1 MRIIVLAVVVAGSR
15 ITAVR
20 RLLTLCCAIVL
31 VDTIFYAA
39 LTPLVPYFN
48 EEFGL
53 SKSAVGL
60 LGGAFGAGV
69 LAGAAPGGYL
79 ASRVGVRTA
88 ALVGLAL
95 MSLTSIG
102 FALADETWLLV
113 VTRFVGG
120 FGSALS
126 WVAAF
131 TWLVARAP
139 EERRGELIGVM
150 LSAAVVGALLG
161 PAFGSAAAIVGLVPA
176 FATVAG
182 AGLVIALWA
191 LFEPAPAPT
200 GGGSLLGALRTVGNA
215 PALLT
220 GLWFIA
226 LSPLLFSALAVL
238 VPLDLAAVGW
248 GAAAVGAVFLVSAG
262 FETIVH
268 PLLGRWT
275 DRSGYRP
282 PVVAGL
288 LVSMAILLFLVWAV
302 NPWLVAV
309 LVVIAGGAFNAPLV
323 PGTALFSR
331 GTDKAGLDQAVAF
344 AITNFAWASGYAVG
358 SPLGGFLADLGGDAL
373 SYFFLTGVCAL
384 TLLLVRRVA
393 RK

>member
-1 MRIIVLAVVVAGSR
+1 M
-15 ITAVR
+15 R
-20 RLLTLCCAIVL
+20 RLLSLCCAIVL

-53 SKSAVGL
+53 TKSAVGL

-69 LAGAAPGGYL
+69 LAGAVPGGYL
-79 ASRVGVRTA
+79 ASRAGVRTA
-88 ALVGLAL
+88 AVAGLLL
-95 MSLTSIG
+95 MSLTTVG
-102 FALADETWLLV
+102 FALAGEAWVLM
-113 VTRFVGG
+113 VTRFGAG

-161 PAFGSAAAIVGLVPA
+161 PTFGSVAAIVGLVPT
-176 FATVAG
+176 FAAVAAAGG
-182 AGLVIALWA
+182 AISLWA
-191 LFEPAPAPT
+191 LFEPAPDPS
-200 GGGSLLGALRTVGNA
+200 GQGSIVEALKTVRQGH
-215 PALLT
+215 LVT
-220 GLWFIA
+220 GLWFVA
-226 LSPLLFSALAVL
+226 LSPLLFSALTVL

-248 GAAAVGAVFLVSAG
+248 GAAAVGAVFLASAG
-262 FETIVH
+262 FETVVH

-282 PVVAGL
+282 PVLAGL
-288 LVSMAILLFLVWAV
+288 LGSVGILLVLAWAV
-302 NPWLVAV
+302 NPWLILL
-309 LVVIAGGAFNAPLV
+309 LVVLAGGAFNAPLV

-331 GTDKAGLDQAVAF
+331 GTEKAGVDQATAF
-344 AITNFAWASGYAVG
+344 AINNFAWASGYAVG
-358 SPLGGFLADLGGDAL
+358 APLGGLLADLGGDAL
-373 SYFFLTGVCAL
+373 SYLFLMGVCLA
-384 TLLLVRRVA
+384 TLALVRRVPA
-393 RK
+393 E

>member
-1 MRIIVLAVVVAGSR
+1 M
-15 ITAVR
+15 R
-20 RLLTLCCAIVL
+20 RLLILCSAIVL

-69 LAGAAPGGYL
+69 LVGAAPGGYL
-79 ASRVGVRTA
+79 ASRFGVKAA
-88 ALVGLAL
+88 ALVGLVL
-95 MSLTSIG
+95 MSLTSVG
-102 FALADETWLLV
+102 FALADTTWLLLLA
-113 VTRFVGG
+113 RFVGG

-139 EERRGELIGVM
+139 EGRRGELIGVM

-161 PAFGSAAAIVGLVPA
+161 PVLGSAAAIVGLVPA
-176 FATVAG
+176 FTAVAVAG
-182 AGLVIALWA
+182 LGMAVWAAL
-191 LFEPAPAPT
+191 EPAPAPT
-200 GGGSLLGALRTVGNA
+200 GEGSLVGAIGTLRRPGL
-215 PALLT
+215 PT
-220 GLWFIA
+220 GLLFVA
-226 LSPLLFSALAVL
+226 LSPLLFSALTVL

-262 FETIVH
+262 FETVVH
-268 PLLGRWT
+268 PLFGRWT

-282 PVVAGL
+282 PILAAL
-288 LVSMAILLFLVWAV
+288 LASVAILATLAFAV
-302 NPWLVAV
+302 NPWLLAL
-309 LVVIAGGAFNAPLV
+309 LVVLAAGAFNAPLV

-331 GTDKAGLDQAVAF
+331 ASEKAGMDQAVAF
-344 AITNFAWASGYAVG
+344 AVTNFAWASGYAAG
-358 SPLGGFLADLGGDAL
+358 APLGGLLADLGGDAL
-373 SYFFLTGVCAL
+373 SYLFLMGVCVVA
-384 TLLLVRRVA
+384 LLLLRREA
-393 RK
+393 

>member
-1 MRIIVLAVVVAGSR
+1 M
-15 ITAVR
+15 
-20 RLLTLCCAIVL
+20 CCAIVL

-69 LAGAAPGGYL
+69 LVGAAPGGYL
-79 ASRVGVRTA
+79 ASRVGVRA
-88 ALVGLAL
+88 SALAGLAL
-95 MSLTSIG
+95 MSLTSVG

-176 FATVAG
+176 FATVAA
-182 AGLVIALWA
+182 AGVVIAVWA
-191 LFEPAPAPT
+191 AFEPAPAPT
-200 GGGSLLGALRTVGNA
+200 GGGSILGALRTIRQ

-220 GLWFIA
+220 GLWFIG

-288 LVSMAILLFLVWAV
+288 LVSMGILAVLAWAV
-302 NPWLVAV
+302 NPWLLAL
-309 LVVIAGGAFNAPLV
+309 LVVLAGGAFNAPLV

-331 GTDKAGLDQAVAF
+331 GTEKAGLDQAVAF

-373 SYFFLTGVCAL
+373 SYFFLMGVCML
-384 TLLLVRRVA
+384 TLLLVRRVT

>member
-1 MRIIVLAVVVAGSR
+1 M
-15 ITAVR
+15 R
-20 RLLTLCCAIVL
+20 RLLALCCAIVL

-79 ASRVGVRTA
+79 ASRAGVRAA

-102 FALADETWLLV
+102 FALADETWLLLL
-113 VTRFVGG
+113 TRFVGG

-176 FATVAG
+176 FATVAV
-182 AGLVIALWA
+182 AGVAIAAWA

-200 GGGSLLGALRTVGNA
+200 GGGSLLGALRVVRR
-215 PALLT
+215 PRLLT

-226 LSPLLFSALAVL
+226 LSPLLFSALTVL
-238 VPLDLAAVGW
+238 VPLDLASVGW
-248 GAAAVGAVFLVSAG
+248 GAAAVGAIFLVSAG
-262 FETIVH
+262 FETVVH

-275 DRSGYRP
+275 DRSGFRP

-288 LVSMAILLFLVWAV
+288 LVSMGILAVLAWDV
-302 NPWLVAV
+302 NPWLVAG
-309 LVVIAGGAFNAPLV
+309 LVVLAGGAFNAPLV

-358 SPLGGFLADLGGDAL
+358 SPLGGSLADLGGDAL
-373 SYFFLTGVCAL
+373 SYLSLAGVCLL
-384 TLLLVRRVA
+384 TLLLVRRMP
-393 RK
+393 RD

>member
-1 MRIIVLAVVVAGSR
+1 M
-15 ITAVR
+15 R
-20 RLLTLCCAIVL
+20 RLLILCCAIVL

-69 LAGAAPGGYL
+69 LLGAAPGGYL
-79 ASRVGVRTA
+79 ASRVGVRAA
-88 ALVGLAL
+88 ALAGLVL
-95 MSLTSIG
+95 MSLTSVG
-102 FALADETWLLV
+102 FALADATWLLV

-150 LSAAVVGALLG
+150 LGAALVGALLG

-176 FATVAG
+176 FATVAV
-182 AGLVIALWA
+182 AGLIIALWA
-191 LFEPAPAPT
+191 TLEPAPPPT
-200 GGGSLLGALRTVGNA
+200 GGGSFVETLRTVRQ

-220 GLWFIA
+220 GLWFIG

-248 GAAAVGAVFLVSAG
+248 GAAAVGAVFLVSAS
-262 FETIVH
+262 FETVVH

-275 DRSGYRP
+275 DRSGYRA
-282 PVVAGL
+282 PVAAGL
-288 LVSMAILLFLVWAV
+288 LASMGILAVLAWAV
-302 NPWLVAV
+302 NPWLLAL
-309 LVVIAGGAFNAPLV
+309 LVVLAGGAFNAPLV

-331 GTDKAGLDQAVAF
+331 GTEKAGLDQAVAF

-358 SPLGGFLADLGGDAL
+358 SPLGGFLADFGGDAL
-373 SYFFLTGVCAL
+373 SYLFLMGVCGL

>member
-1 MRIIVLAVVVAGSR
+1 M
-15 ITAVR
+15 
-20 RLLTLCCAIVL
+20 CCAIVL

-48 EEFGL
+48 DEFGL

-69 LAGAAPGGYL
+69 LVGAAPGGYL
-79 ASRVGVRTA
+79 ASRVGVRAA

-95 MSLTSIG
+95 MSLTSVG
-102 FALADETWLLV
+102 FALADATWLLV

-139 EERRGELIGVM
+139 EERRGEFIGVM

-176 FATVAG
+176 FATVAV

-191 LFEPAPAPT
+191 ALEPAPAPT
-200 GGGSLLGALRTVGNA
+200 GAGSFLGALRTVRQ

-220 GLWFIA
+220 GLWFIG

-262 FETIVH
+262 FETVVH

-275 DRSGYRP
+275 DRSGYRA

-288 LVSMAILLFLVWAV
+288 LASMGILAVLAYAV
-302 NPWLVAV
+302 NPWLLAL
-309 LVVIAGGAFNAPLV
+309 LVVLAGGAFNAPLV

-331 GTDKAGLDQAVAF
+331 GTEKAGLDQAVAF

-358 SPLGGFLADLGGDAL
+358 SPLGGLLAYLGGDAL
-373 SYFFLTGVCAL
+373 SYFFLMGVCGL
-384 TLLLVRRVA
+384 TLVMVRRVA

>member
-1 MRIIVLAVVVAGSR
+1 M
-15 ITAVR
+15 R

-176 FATVAG
+176 FATVAV

-191 LFEPAPAPT
+191 LFEPAPEPT
-200 GGGSLLGALRTVGNA
+200 GGGSLVGALRVVRR
-215 PALLT
+215 PRLLT

-226 LSPLLFSALAVL
+226 LSPLLFSALTVL

-262 FETIVH
+262 FETVVH

-275 DRSGYRP
+275 DRSGFRP

-288 LVSMAILLFLVWAV
+288 LASMGILVVLVWAV
-302 NPWLVAV
+302 NPWLVAG
-309 LVVIAGGAFNAPLV
+309 LVVLAGGAFNAPLV

-344 AITNFAWASGYAVG
+344 AITNFAWASGFAVG

-373 SYFFLTGVCAL
+373 SYLSLTGVCLL
-384 TLLLVRRVA
+384 TLLLVWRVA

>member
-1 MRIIVLAVVVAGSR
+1 M
-15 ITAVR
+15 R
-20 RLLTLCCAIVL
+20 RLLILCCAIVL

-79 ASRVGVRTA
+79 ASRVGVRVA

-176 FATVAG
+176 FATVAV

-200 GGGSLLGALRTVGNA
+200 GGGSLLGALRTVRST

-226 LSPLLFSALAVL
+226 LSPLLFSALTVL
-238 VPLDLAAVGW
+238 VPLDLTVVGW

-262 FETIVH
+262 FETVIH

-275 DRSGYRP
+275 DRIGYRQ

-288 LVSMAILLFLVWAV
+288 LVSMGILLVLVWAV
-302 NPWLVAV
+302 NPWLVAG
-309 LVVIAGGAFNAPLV
+309 LVVLAGGAFNAPLV

-373 SYFFLTGVCAL
+373 SYFFLMGVCAL
-384 TLLLVRRVA
+384 TLLLVRQVA